1 MVSIRLSIGLTRNTT
16 WAEVAGGR
24 EGAAR
29 ENMFT
34 TYTMVVNMITMM
46 MMMVTWCCLRTEY
59 SATSPMGPV
68 SALSQI
74 KVLDPGNESR
84 SSSSSSLATSLMSP
98 RLTLPPLSSD

>member
-1 MVSIRLSIGLTRNTT
+1 M
-16 WAEVAGGR
+16 
-24 EGAAR
+24 
-29 ENMFT
+29 M
-34 TYTMVVNMITMM
+34 MM

-74 KVLDPGNESR
+74 RVLDPGKESR

-98 RLTLPPLSSD
+98 RLTLPTLSSD

>member
-1 MVSIRLSIGLTRNTT
+1 MSIRLSIGLTRNTT

-34 TYTMVVNMITMM
+34 TYTMVVNLIMMM

-74 KVLDPGNESR
+74 RVLDPGKESR

-98 RLTLPPLSSD
+98 RLTLPTLSSD